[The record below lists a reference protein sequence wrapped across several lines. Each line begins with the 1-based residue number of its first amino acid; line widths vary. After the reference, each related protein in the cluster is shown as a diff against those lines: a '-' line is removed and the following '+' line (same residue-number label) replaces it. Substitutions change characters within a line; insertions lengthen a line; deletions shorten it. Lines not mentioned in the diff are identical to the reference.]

1 MKIGAYDNIW
11 NEEVKSLCGH

>member
-11 NEEVKSLCGH
+11 TEEVKSLCGD